1 MKKSNISEED
11 YFRFSNLD
19 EIRREK
25 KRLKHQIIEKE
36 TRIWAHYHRITEPL
50 SLLSGTG
57 DFFSKILKWLP
68 WAQGLRFGFR
78 LIYALLKKTS

>member
-1 MKKSNISEED
+1 MEKSSISEEN
-11 YFRFSNLD
+11 YFRLSSLD
-19 EIRREK
+19 EIRKEK

-36 TRIWAHYHRITEPL
+36 TRLWAHYNRITQPL

-57 DFFSKILKWLP
+57 DFFSNILKWLP
-68 WAQGLRFGFR
+68 WAQSLRFGFR